1 MRMTRPSTS
10 LLTLAAALGL
20 AACANQ
26 PVSDKA
32 ADPGAAPPK
41 GAVALGNNAIGEA
54 CRAEP
59 VAARGSLSLFDV
71 FCGTW
76 DEPSAQVW
84 SQTVPAALPVD
95 KAAWQ
100 AQVLALSQRTDW
112 AARLARKAS
121 CHDPVWTADGTT
133 LVATCQLREG
143 GWPHVGIT
151 TVQGG
156 RLVQAD
162 GLPSVADLV
171 TASLPLLA
179 GGAPAAVAEGA
190 EAPGVGGKV
199 AGVLGASATR
209 FGKGDLKS
217 YQSLTEQGRLG
228 NSLENF
234 SAAESAYRRA
244 LEVQSR
250 ILGED
255 SPGVGDTLMN
265 LALEVSNQGRIPEAD
280 GLFRRADALLQR
292 SFDRSARAQLVSYR
306 AFHALNAG
314 DAQRALAVAKE
325 ASAVR
330 RDIVRELEGDD
341 PTGQNRAVLG
351 NLTVARGDLIHSLIL
366 EGTIAVRLRQPA
378 LVERVAAEAQRVF
391 DRTPG
396 LPAWWQSRIHGLR
409 GLGRAAGGDLDG
421 AERFLVDGVQA
432 NRQLFGETWPTA
444 SLMLDLGKVQAEG
457 GRTAEALA
465 SFRAAFAII
474 AAADQPP
481 AQLPFDRIA
490 PFLTAALAEAGKHP
504 DQAAALHAEMF
515 TAAQLVREGAVG
527 QTITRASARFATDD
541 PAVSDLVRRQQDA
554 ARGRDRLRLE
564 LAAETAR
571 PDAERDAARAQS
583 LKDRLDAVSREAVE
597 LEREMRARF
606 PDYARLT
613 RFKATTAEELRA
625 ALSPGEGVVLFSL
638 AQEGSFGFL
647 VTRDAVTAYPV
658 RLGRADAGRRVEA
671 LRAAFVPRQ
680 GKLLPF
686 DLAQS
691 HELYQRLL
699 GPVAAELKGVERLVF
714 VPSGPLLSLPPAVLV
729 TAPARGED
737 YGRAAW
743 LARDKAL
750 AVAPSVPAFISL
762 RKLASRP
769 AAPLPFVGFAAPPF
783 QGKAG
788 PGSAGEGL
796 SALGR
801 ECRTGAPVDPALLR
815 ALAPLPETADEI
827 RSIGRQ
833 LGATPDSLL
842 TGAAVTKAAVRGLSL
857 RDYRVLYFATHGLLP
872 GELRCQAEP
881 GLALAPPAGM
891 PKDTADDGLLTASD
905 VALLR
910 LNADL
915 VVLSACNTAGGD
927 GRFGGESLS
936 GLAESFFFAGARNI
950 LVTHWQVPSEP
961 TVALMQGLFA
971 GALDGGKA
979 DAAGALARSQMALA
993 ARTGTGHPFFWGAFT
1008 VIGDGVLSPST
1019 LAGGTRAAGLSLPP
1033 KNVR

>member
-1 MRMTRPSTS
+1 MTRRTPHTLS
-10 LLTLAAALGL
+10 LSLAL
-20 AACANQ
+20 
-26 PVSDKA
+26 
-32 ADPGAAPPK
+32 
-41 GAVALGNNAIGEA
+41 AVALAGCATQAPTGPRGSAAAPAKGAFALGASAIGEA

-59 VAARGSLSLFDV
+59 VAAKGALSLFDV
-71 FCGTW
+71 FCGSW
-76 DEPSAQVW
+76 DEPSAQAWV
-84 SQTVPAALPVD
+84 QPLPETLPAD
-95 KAAWQ
+95 KAARQ

-112 AARLARKAS
+112 AARLAQKAS
-121 CHDPVWTADGTT
+121 CQDPAWAADGEM
-133 LVATCQLREG
+133 LVTTCQLREG

-151 TVQGG
+151 AVRDGK
-156 RLVQAD
+156 LVQAD
-162 GLPSVADLV
+162 GLPAVADLLA
-171 TASLPLLA
+171 ASLPLLT
-179 GGAPAAVAEGA
+179 GGAPAAVAGD
-190 EAPGVGGKV
+190 APAVGGKV
-199 AGVLGASATR
+199 AGLLGDSATK
-209 FGKGDLKS
+209 FGRGDLKS
-217 YQSLTEQGRLG
+217 YQTLTEQGRLG

-234 SAAESAYRRA
+234 SAAEAAYRRA

-280 GLFRRADALLQR
+280 GLFRRAESLLQR
-292 SFDRSARAQLVSYR
+292 SFDRSARAQLTSYR

-314 DAQRALAVAKE
+314 EPQRALAVAKQ

-330 RDIVRELEGDD
+330 RELVRELEGDD
-341 PTGQNRAVLG
+341 PTGLNRAVLG

-366 EGTIAVRLRQPA
+366 EGTIAVRLKQPA
-378 LVERVAAEAQRVF
+378 LVERVSAEAQRVF
-391 DRTPG
+391 DRTSG
-396 LPAWWQSRIHGLR
+396 LPAWWQSRILGLR
-409 GLGRAAGGDLDG
+409 GLGRAAGGDVDG
-421 AERFLVDGVQA
+421 AVAFLVDGVQA
-432 NRQLFGETWPTA
+432 NRQLFGDTWPTA
-444 SLMLDLGKVQAEG
+444 SLMLDLGRVQAEA
-457 GRTAEALA
+457 GRSADALT
-465 SFRAAFAII
+465 SFRAAFTII

-481 AQLPFDRIA
+481 AQLPFDRVA
-490 PFLTAALAEAGKHP
+490 PFLGAALAEAAKRP
-504 DQAAALHAEMF
+504 AEAASLHAEMF
-515 TAAQLVREGAVG
+515 GAAQLVREGAVG
-527 QTITRASARFATDD
+527 QTITRASARFATGD

-564 LAAETAR
+564 LAAETAK
-571 PDAERDAARAQS
+571 PDNERDAARTQS
-583 LKDRLDAVSREAVE
+583 LRDKLDAVSREAVE
-597 LEREMRARF
+597 LERELRTRF

-613 RFKATTAEELRA
+613 RFKVTTAEELRA
-625 ALSPGEGVVLFSL
+625 TLSPGEGVVLFSL
-638 AQEGSFGFL
+638 AQDVSYGFL
-647 VTRDAVTAYPV
+647 VTRDAVTVYPV
-658 RLGRADAGRRVEA
+658 RLGRADVGKRVEA

-686 DLAQS
+686 DLSQS

-699 GPVAAELKGVERLVF
+699 GPVAAELKGVGRLVF

-729 TAPARGED
+729 TAPGQGAD
-737 YGRAAW
+737 YGKAAW

-750 AVAPSVPAFISL
+750 AVAPSVPAFLSL
-762 RKLASRP
+762 RKLAERP
-769 AAPLPFVGFAAPPF
+769 AAPRAFVGFAAPPF

-796 SALGR
+796 AALGK

-827 RSIGRQ
+827 RAIGKQ

-881 GLALAPPAGM
+881 GLALAPPATT

-961 TVALMQGLFA
+961 TVALMTGLFA
-971 GALDGGKA
+971 GAEGDGKP
-979 DAAGALARSQMALA
+979 DAAAALARSQMALA
-993 ARTGTGHPFFWGAFT
+993 GKPGTGHPFFWGAFT
-1008 VIGDGVLSPST
+1008 VIGDGVLSQAT
-1019 LAGGTRAAGLSLPP
+1019 LAGGSAGLSLPP
-1033 KNVR
+1033 KSVR